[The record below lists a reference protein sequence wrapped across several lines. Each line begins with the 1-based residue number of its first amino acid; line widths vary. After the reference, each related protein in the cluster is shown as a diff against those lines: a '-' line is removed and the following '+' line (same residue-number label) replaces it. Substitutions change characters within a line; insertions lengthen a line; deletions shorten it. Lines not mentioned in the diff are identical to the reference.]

1 MNESF
6 RQFVRSSQYHEEI
19 VSWEREGE
27 QSVWR
32 YLKLSLGILAVAAAA
47 WLLYSQQQ
55 FFNAVLG
62 YIGAIGAATGVVFKL
77 LSDLRGKP
85 SSANASAA
93 R

>member
-1 MNESF
+1 LAT
-6 RQFVRSSQYHEEI
+6 HK
-19 VSWEREGE
+19 E

-32 YLKLSLGILAVAAAA
+32 YLKLSLGILAVATAA

-55 FFNAVLG
+55 FSNAVLG
-62 YIGAIGAATGVVFKL
+62 YVGAIGAAAGIVFKL

-85 SSANASAA
+85 SSGDVSAA